1 MNASQLGK
9 TAASVIYA
17 PWVPELSDEKV
28 NVALTVLQD
37 KGYVERQA
45 QRTQKAQTVQ
55 LRTDKSP
62 QDLRLD
68 FTFLK
73 QRQQA
78 DYRRLGEM
86 LDYLTT
92 TACRR
97 AVILRY
103 FGERVPVGKNC
114 GQCDLCTQGTQG
126 ATSSQTL
133 PAIPGALDSQ
143 DVILGAVRDLQKR
156 KMGRSGIAQVLAG
169 SRSRKMKQ
177 LKLEESPHYGKL
189 TRLGRAHNL
198 NTTTGRT
205 MSGGIDA
212 AALEL
217 PKRLFGAARQLEDG
231 GSLTIIATCLID
243 TGSRMDEVIAQEFKG
258 TGNMELLLDRRLA
271 DRRVFPAINI
281 AASGTRKEEQLLDP
295 DTLNASRLLRRKVA
309 DMNTVEATQAVLSVF
324 EKIGSNAALIEQLA
338 SAS

>member
-1 MNASQLGK
+1 MRNNRRQRGNGDRSQDRRRRQARNGQQQRGRRTGTPPPSAALKEFQDRVPIAPIRKIPLVGPDAPLTIRILDIFCPIGFGQRAIILAPPKTGK
-9 TAASVIYA
+9 T
-17 PWVPELSDEKV
+17 
-28 NVALTVLQD
+28 
-37 KGYVERQA
+37 
-45 QRTQKAQTVQ
+45 
-55 LRTDKSP
+55 
-62 QDLRLD
+62 
-68 FTFLK
+68 TFLK
-73 QRQQA
+73 DLCVAIAAGAPEAILYSLLVDERPEEVT
-78 DYRRLGEM
+78 DF
-86 LDYLTT
+86 
-92 TACRR
+92 RR
-97 AVILRY
+97 AVPAEVFASSNDRSLEEHLEAAANCMERAV
-103 FGERVPVGKNC
+103 GEALADKDVV
-114 GQCDLCTQGTQG
+114 
-126 ATSSQTL
+126 
-133 PAIPGALDSQ
+133 IVLDS
-143 DVILGAVRDLQKR
+143 
-156 KMGRSGIAQVLAG
+156 
-169 SRSRKMKQ
+169 
-177 LKLEESPHYGKL
+177 L

-324 EKIGSNAALIEQLA
+324 EKIGSNATLIEQLA
-338 SAS
+338 SA